1 MNIEILKKAGI
12 DYDSGLDR
20 FMGDTE
26 LYGTVLNLFLADHTM
41 DDAVSA
47 REREDF
53 RAMFE
58 TMHELKGIAGNED
71 MTELYRAI
79 CPLVE
84 LLREAPYDASAI
96 DGAFGQV
103 RELYRTAKQGIAD
116 AREG

>member
-47 REREDF
+47 RSGRISAPCSRPCTSS
-53 RAMFE
+53 RA
-58 TMHELKGIAGNED
+58 
-71 MTELYRAI
+71 
-79 CPLVE
+79 
-84 LLREAPYDASAI
+84 
-96 DGAFGQV
+96 
-103 RELYRTAKQGIAD
+103 
-116 AREG
+116 